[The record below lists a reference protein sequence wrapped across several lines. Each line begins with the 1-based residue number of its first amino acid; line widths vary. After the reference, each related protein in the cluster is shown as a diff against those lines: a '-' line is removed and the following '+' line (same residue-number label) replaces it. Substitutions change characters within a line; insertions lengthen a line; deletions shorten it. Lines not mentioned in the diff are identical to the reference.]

1 MQAPLTPI
9 LNSQLIMTSNLATA
23 LIAAKL
29 KFKPILKTKTNP
41 HYKSKYACLDSIL
54 EAISEALAASGLLLI
69 QPTEIENGS
78 PVLKTILIHA
88 PTGDRFESILP
99 LPVLTDPQK
108 LGSALTYY
116 RRYGICNLLAIS
128 PDEDDDGSKCSISRM
143 ESELKQSN
151 GLPSVDVFRI
161 NEISALAKSLGLTQS
176 DITELVKNNFTCK
189 VSQMNTSE
197 FAQLKSLM
205 LTIPAAG

>member
-1 MQAPLTPI
+1 
-9 LNSQLIMTSNLATA
+9 MTSNLATA

-54 EAISEALAASGLLLI
+54 EAISEALATNGLLLI
-69 QPTEIENGS
+69 QPTEIDNGT

-88 PTGDRFESILP
+88 STGDRFESILP
-99 LPVLTDPQK
+99 LPVLSDPQK

-143 ESELKQSN
+143 ESEAKQSI
-151 GLPSVDVFRI
+151 DVFRI

-176 DITELVKNNFTCK
+176 DITELVRNNFTCK

>member
-1 MQAPLTPI
+1 M
-9 LNSQLIMTSNLATA
+9 NNLATA

-29 KFKPILKTKTNP
+29 KFKPIAKTKTNP

-54 EAISEALAASGLLLI
+54 DAISDALSASGLLLI
-69 QPTEIENGS
+69 QPTEIENGI
-78 PVLKTILIHA
+78 PILKTILIHA

-128 PDEDDDGSKCSISRM
+128 PDEDDDGSKCSNSQT
-143 ESELKQSN
+143 ESQSKQSI
-151 GLPSVDVFRI
+151 DVFRI
-161 NEISALAKSLGLTQS
+161 NEITALGKSLGLTQL
-176 DITELVKNNFTCK
+176 DIRDLVQSNFSCN
-189 VSQMNTSE
+189 VSQMNSNE

-205 LTIPAAG
+205 LTISTREIQTNSN

>member
-1 MQAPLTPI
+1 
-9 LNSQLIMTSNLATA
+9 MTSNLATA

-29 KFKPILKTKTNP
+29 KFKPITKTKTNP

-54 EAISEALAASGLLLI
+54 EAISDALAASGLLLI
-69 QPTEIENGS
+69 QPTEIENGT

-128 PDEDDDGSKCSISRM
+128 PDEDDDGRSASILKT
-143 ESELKQSN
+143 ESEAKQSN

-161 NEISALAKSLGLTQS
+161 NEISALAKSLGLAQS

-189 VSQMNTSE
+189 VSQMKTSE

-205 LTIPAAG
+205 LTIADKQLQMQGN

>member
-1 MQAPLTPI
+1 
-9 LNSQLIMTSNLATA
+9 MTSNLATA
-23 LIAAKL
+23 LITAKL
-29 KFKPILKTKTNP
+29 KFKPIAKTKTNP

-54 EAISEALAASGLLLI
+54 DAISDALAASGLLLI
-69 QPTEIENGS
+69 QPTEIENGT

-99 LPVLTDPQK
+99 LPILSDPQK

-128 PDEDDDGSKCSISRM
+128 PDEDDDGSKFTKT
-143 ESELKQSN
+143 ESQPKPAIDN
-151 GLPSVDVFRI
+151 YRI
-161 NEISALAKSLGLTQS
+161 TEISTLGKSLGLTQP
-176 DITELVKNNFTCK
+176 DIAELVKNNFTCK
-189 VSQMNTSE
+189 VSQMNANE

-205 LTIPAAG
+205 LTISTRQPQINSN

>member
-1 MQAPLTPI
+1 
-9 LNSQLIMTSNLATA
+9 MTNNLATA

-29 KFKPILKTKTNP
+29 KFKPISKTKTNP

-54 EAISEALAASGLLLI
+54 DAISDALAASGLLLI
-69 QPTEIENGS
+69 QPTEIENGT

-128 PDEDDDGSKCSISRM
+128 PDEDDDGSKFSTLRQAQGIAPKT
-143 ESELKQSN
+143 ESQPKPAIDN
-151 GLPSVDVFRI
+151 YRVT
-161 NEISALAKSLGLTQS
+161 EISTLGKSLGLTQS

-189 VSQMNTSE
+189 VSQMNASE

-205 LTIPAAG
+205 LTGSTRQITTNSN

>member
-1 MQAPLTPI
+1 
-9 LNSQLIMTSNLATA
+9 MTNNLATA

-29 KFKPILKTKTNP
+29 KFKPIAKTKTNP

-54 EAISEALAASGLLLI
+54 DAISDALAASGLLLI
-69 QPTEIENGS
+69 QPTEIENGT

-99 LPVLTDPQK
+99 LPILSDPQK

-128 PDEDDDGSKCSISRM
+128 PDEDDDGSKFSTPKT
-143 ESELKQSN
+143 ESQPKPAIDN
-151 GLPSVDVFRI
+151 YRI
-161 NEISALAKSLGLTQS
+161 TEISALGKSLGLTQP

-189 VSQMNTSE
+189 VSQMNADE
-197 FAQLKSLM
+197 FAHLKDLM
-205 LTIPAAG
+205 VTSSNRQPQINSN

>member
-1 MQAPLTPI
+1 M
-9 LNSQLIMTSNLATA
+9 NNLATA

-29 KFKPILKTKTNP
+29 KFKPIAKSKTNP

-54 EAISEALAASGLLLI
+54 DAISDALAASGLLLI
-69 QPTEIENGS
+69 QPTEIENGI

-128 PDEDDDGSKCSISRM
+128 PDEDDDDGSKCSTSKT
-143 ESELKQSN
+143 ESQSKQS
-151 GLPSVDVFRI
+151 LDVFRI
-161 NEISALAKSLGLTQS
+161 NEITALGKSLGLTQL
-176 DITELVKNNFTCK
+176 DITELVKNNFPCK
-189 VSQMNTSE
+189 VSQMNSNE
-197 FAQLKSLM
+197 FAHLKSLM
-205 LTIPAAG
+205 LTISTRQVQTNSN

>member
-1 MQAPLTPI
+1 
-9 LNSQLIMTSNLATA
+9 MTSNLATA
-23 LIAAKL
+23 LITAKL
-29 KFKPILKTKTNP
+29 KFKPIAKTKTNP

-54 EAISEALAASGLLLI
+54 DAISDALAASGLLLI
-69 QPTEIENGS
+69 QPTEIENGT

-128 PDEDDDGSKCSISRM
+128 PDEDDDGSKCSISRT
-143 ESELKQSN
+143 ESEAKQSN
-151 GLPSVDVFRI
+151 GLPSIDVFRI

-205 LTIPAAG
+205 LTIADKQHQTSSH

>member
-1 MQAPLTPI
+1 
-9 LNSQLIMTSNLATA
+9 MTSNLATA

-54 EAISEALAASGLLLI
+54 EAISEALATSGLLLI
-69 QPTEIENGS
+69 QPTEIDNGT

-88 PTGDRFESILP
+88 STGDRFESILP

-128 PDEDDDGSKCSISRM
+128 PDEDDDGRSCSTSKP
-143 ESELKQSN
+143 ESELRQSN

-161 NEISALAKSLGLTQS
+161 NEISTLAKSLGLTQS
-176 DITELVKNNFTCK
+176 DITELVRNNFTCK

-205 LTIPAAG
+205 LTIPDAG

>member
-1 MQAPLTPI
+1 M
-9 LNSQLIMTSNLATA
+9 NNLATA

-29 KFKPILKTKTNP
+29 KFKPIAKTKTNL

-54 EAISEALAASGLLLI
+54 DAISDALSASGLLLI
-69 QPTEIENGS
+69 QPTEIENGI
-78 PVLKTILIHA
+78 PILKTILIHA
-88 PTGDRFESILP
+88 PTGDRFESVLP

-128 PDEDDDGSKCSISRM
+128 PDEDDDGSKCSVSKT
-143 ESELKQSN
+143 ESEAKQSI
-151 GLPSVDVFRI
+151 DVFRI
-161 NEISALAKSLGLTQS
+161 NEITALGKSLGLTQQ
-176 DITELVKNNFTCK
+176 DIRDLVQSNFSCN
-189 VSQMNTSE
+189 VSQMNASE

-205 LTIPAAG
+205 LTISTRKIQTNSN

>member
-1 MQAPLTPI
+1 
-9 LNSQLIMTSNLATA
+9 MTSNLATA

-29 KFKPILKTKTNP
+29 NFKPITKTKTNP

-69 QPTEIENGS
+69 QPTEIDNGI

-99 LPVLTDPQK
+99 LPILTDPQK

-128 PDEDDDGSKCSISRM
+128 PDEDDDGSKCSTLRQAQGIAPKTA
-143 ESELKQSN
+143 LQPKQS
-151 GLPSVDVFRI
+151 LDIFRI
-161 NEISALAKSLGLTQS
+161 TEITALGKSLGLTQS

-189 VSQMNTSE
+189 VSQMNADE
-197 FAQLKSLM
+197 FSQLKSLM
-205 LTIPAAG
+205 LTISTRQPQMNSN

>member
-1 MQAPLTPI
+1 
-9 LNSQLIMTSNLATA
+9 MTSNLATA
-23 LIAAKL
+23 LIAAKRN
-29 KFKPILKTKTNP
+29 FKPILKTKTNP

-54 EAISEALAASGLLLI
+54 EAISDALAASGLLLI
-69 QPTEIENGS
+69 QPTEIDNGI

-99 LPVLTDPQK
+99 LPVLSDPQK

-128 PDEDDDGSKCSISRM
+128 PDEDDDGSKCSTLKM

-176 DITELVKNNFTCK
+176 DITDLVKNNFTCK
-189 VSQMNTSE
+189 VSQMNADE
-197 FAQLKSLM
+197 FSQLKSLM
-205 LTIPAAG
+205 LTISTRQPQMSIN

>member
-1 MQAPLTPI
+1 
-9 LNSQLIMTSNLATA
+9 MTSNLATA

-69 QPTEIENGS
+69 QPTEIDNGT

-88 PTGDRFESILP
+88 STGDRFESILP

-128 PDEDDDGSKCSISRM
+128 PDEDDDGSKCSISRT
-143 ESELKQSN
+143 ESEAKQSN
-151 GLPSVDVFRI
+151 GLPSIDVFRI
-161 NEISALAKSLGLTQS
+161 NEISALAKSLGLAQS

-189 VSQMNTSE
+189 VSQMNANE

-205 LTIPAAG
+205 LTIPDAG

>member
-1 MQAPLTPI
+1 
-9 LNSQLIMTSNLATA
+9 MTNNLATA

-29 KFKPILKTKTNP
+29 KFKPIAKTKTNP

-54 EAISEALAASGLLLI
+54 DAISDALAASGLLLI
-69 QPTEIENGS
+69 QPTEIENGT

-99 LPVLTDPQK
+99 LPILSDPQK

-128 PDEDDDGSKCSISRM
+128 PDEDDDGSKCTTPKT
-143 ESELKQSN
+143 ESQPKPAIDN
-151 GLPSVDVFRI
+151 YRI
-161 NEISALAKSLGLTQS
+161 TEISTLGKSLGLTQS
-176 DITELVKNNFTCK
+176 DIAELVKNNFTCK
-189 VSQMNTSE
+189 VSQMNASE
-197 FAQLKSLM
+197 FAHLKSLM
-205 LTIPAAG
+205 LTISTREILTNSN

>member
-1 MQAPLTPI
+1 
-9 LNSQLIMTSNLATA
+9 MTSNLATA
-23 LIAAKL
+23 LIAAKHN
-29 KFKPILKTKTNP
+29 FKPILKTKTNP

-54 EAISEALAASGLLLI
+54 DAISEALAASDLLLI
-69 QPTEIENGS
+69 QPTEIENGI

-88 PTGDRFESILP
+88 PTGDRFESVLP

-128 PDEDDDGSKCSISRM
+128 PDEDDDGSKCSVSKT
-143 ESELKQSN
+143 EGQKQSN
-151 GLPSVDVFRI
+151 GLLSAPAIDVFRI
-161 NEISALAKSLGLTQS
+161 DEISALGKSLGLTQQ
-176 DITELVKNNFTCK
+176 DIRDVVNHNFTCK

-205 LTIPAAG
+205 LTISTREIQTMTN

>member
-1 MQAPLTPI
+1 
-9 LNSQLIMTSNLATA
+9 MTNNLATA

-29 KFKPILKTKTNP
+29 KFKPISKTKTNP

-54 EAISEALAASGLLLI
+54 DAISDALAASGLLLI
-69 QPTEIENGS
+69 QPTEIENGT

-99 LPVLTDPQK
+99 LPVLSDPQK

-128 PDEDDDGSKCSISRM
+128 PDEDDDGRSASTPRT
-143 ESELKQSN
+143 ESEAKQS
-151 GLPSVDVFRI
+151 LDVFRI
-161 NEISALAKSLGLTQS
+161 NEITALGKSLGLTQS

-205 LTIPAAG
+205 LTIADKQHQTSSH